1 MRRELGKCLFI
12 ELILWIYS
20 VVIVDLFGKGLIIE
34 FIYCYSNDWMI
45 YDYLCIIY
53 YSYFLFIYIQER
65 FNIFFIYLNNVSWM
79 VVYYYI
85 IYNMS
90 IYVKISKDWFIF
102 YILEKNGI
110 KEF

>member
-53 YSYFLFIYIQER
+53 YSYF
-65 FNIFFIYLNNVSWM
+65 
-79 VVYYYI
+79 
-85 IYNMS
+85 
-90 IYVKISKDWFIF
+90 
-102 YILEKNGI
+102 
-110 KEF
+110 

>member
-34 FIYCYSNDWMI
+34 FIYCYGNDWMI

-53 YSYFLFIYIQER
+53 YSYFLFIYI
-65 FNIFFIYLNNVSWM
+65 
-79 VVYYYI
+79 
-85 IYNMS
+85 
-90 IYVKISKDWFIF
+90 
-102 YILEKNGI
+102 
-110 KEF
+110 